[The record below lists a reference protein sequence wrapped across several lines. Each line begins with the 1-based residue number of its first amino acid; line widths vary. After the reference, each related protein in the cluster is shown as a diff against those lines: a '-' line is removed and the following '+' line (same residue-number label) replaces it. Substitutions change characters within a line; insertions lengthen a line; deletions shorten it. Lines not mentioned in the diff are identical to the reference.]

1 MDSRRIENHFTL
13 EAETAKIN
21 SNATAFADPVV
32 FQQAILCGVKII
44 SSLQYF
50 TSVICLF
57 VFNVADSCVKNPS
70 DKSGISCIK
79 SQILFVFIS

>member
-32 FQQAILCGVKII
+32 FQQALLCVVKIT
-44 SSLQYF
+44 SSLQ
-50 TSVICLF
+50 
-57 VFNVADSCVKNPS
+57 
-70 DKSGISCIK
+70 
-79 SQILFVFIS
+79 